1 MGHHKCHP
9 VEADM
14 PFKTITTV
22 LCNMDA
28 DRHAL
33 DAAVSLARR
42 EEGHLDILCLG
53 LDRTQPGFYYAGTN
67 AMALQDNLQQAQ
79 EDSRALEAQ
88 VSEYLANE
96 TVPWVANP
104 LTAQMA
110 GLTPQ
115 LAHFLRFSDVVVLPR
130 PYGPGR
136 GHEHEEILEAA
147 LFSSHVPV
155 LVMPDQADLPDQV
168 SRVVVAWNESNEALG
183 AVRSALPVLQKA
195 DMVDIT
201 VIDPPQHGPDRSDPG
216 GSLCQ
221 MLVRHGVHAEVSV
234 LAKTM
239 PRISDVLC
247 RHVRDKDADLL
258 VMGAYGHS
266 RFRESI
272 LGGATRHMLE
282 LAELP
287 VLMAH

>member
-1 MGHHKCHP
+1 
-9 VEADM
+9 M
-14 PFKTITTV
+14 PFKTITTIM
-22 LCNMDA
+22 CNMEA

-42 EEGHLDILCLG
+42 ENGHLDVICLG

-79 EDSRALEAQ
+79 ADSKKIEEEVNL
-88 VSEYLANE
+88 YLKAE
-96 TVPWVANP
+96 EISWVTNP
-104 LTAQMA
+104 VTAQMA

-130 PYGPGR
+130 PYGAGR

-147 LFSSHVPV
+147 LFSGHVPV
-155 LVMPDQADLPDQV
+155 LVVPDGANVPETVD
-168 SRVVVAWNESNEALG
+168 RVVVAWNESAEALG
-183 AVRSALPVLQKA
+183 AVRSALPILQKA
-195 DMVDIT
+195 DLVDIT
-201 VIDPPQHGPDRSDPG
+201 IIDPPQHGPDRSDPG

-221 MLVRHGVHAEVSV
+221 MLVRHGVRAEVSV

-239 PRISDVLC
+239 PRVSDVLC
-247 RHVRDKDADLL
+247 RQIRDKDADML

-282 LAELP
+282 LAEIP

>member
-1 MGHHKCHP
+1 
-9 VEADM
+9 M
-14 PFKTITTV
+14 PFKSITTII
-22 LCNMDA
+22 CDMQA

-33 DAAVSLARR
+33 DAAVSLARHD
-42 EEGHLDILCLG
+42 EGHLDVICLG

-79 EDSRALEAQ
+79 AESREIDDQ
-88 VSEYLANE
+88 VSAYLKAE
-96 TVPWVANP
+96 DIPWVTNP

-130 PYGPGR
+130 PYGEGR

-147 LFSSHVPV
+147 LFSGHVPV
-155 LVMPDQADLPDQV
+155 LVVPDGTSVPEKIE
-168 SRVVVAWNESNEALG
+168 RVVVAWNESAEALG
-183 AVRSALPVLQKA
+183 AVRAALPILQKA
-195 DMVDIT
+195 DLVDVTI
-201 VIDPPQHGPDRSDPG
+201 IDPPQHGPDRSDPG

-221 MLVRHGVHAEVSV
+221 MLVRHGVRAEVSV

-239 PRISDVLC
+239 PRVSDVLC
-247 RHVRDKDADLL
+247 RQIRDKDADLL

-282 LAELP
+282 LAEIP
-287 VLMAH
+287 VLMSH

>member
-1 MGHHKCHP
+1 
-9 VEADM
+9 M
-14 PFKTITTV
+14 PFKTITTIICD
-22 LCNMDA
+22 LDA

-33 DAAVSLARR
+33 DSAVTLARR
-42 EEGHLDILCLG
+42 EEGHLEVICLG

-79 EDSRALEAQ
+79 ADSRKLDEAVTAILQ
-88 VSEYLANE
+88 AEDIS
-96 TVPWVANP
+96 WVTNP
-104 LTAQMA
+104 VTAQMA

-130 PYGPGR
+130 PYGAGR

-147 LFSSHVPV
+147 LFSGRVPV
-155 LVMPDQADLPDQV
+155 LVVPDGV
-168 SRVVVAWNESNEALG
+168 SIPENFDRVVVAWNESAEALG
-183 AVRSALPVLQKA
+183 AVRSALPILQKA
-195 DMVDIT
+195 DLVDIT
-201 VIDPPQHGPDRSDPG
+201 IIDPPQHGPDRSDPG

-221 MLVRHGVHAEVSV
+221 MLVRHGVRAEVSV

-239 PRISDVLC
+239 PRISDVL
-247 RHVRDKDADLL
+247 VRQLTDKDAELL

-282 LAELP
+282 LADLP
-287 VLMAH
+287 VLMSH

>member
-1 MGHHKCHP
+1 
-9 VEADM
+9 M
-14 PFKTITTV
+14 PFKTITTIV
-22 LCNMDA
+22 CDLQA

-33 DAAVSLARR
+33 DAAVGLARR
-42 EEGHLDILCLG
+42 ENGHLDVICLG

-79 EDSRALEAQ
+79 ADSLKIEEA
-88 VSEYLANE
+88 VNAHLAGTE
-96 TVPWVANP
+96 IQWVANP

-115 LAHFLRFSDVVVLPR
+115 LSHYLRFSDVVVLPR
-130 PYGPGR
+130 PYGQGR
-136 GHEHEEILEAA
+136 GHEQEEILEAA

-155 LVMPDQADLPDQV
+155 LVMPDIADLPESFD
-168 SRVVVAWNESNEALG
+168 RIVVAWNESAEALG
-183 AVRSALPVLQKA
+183 AVRAALPILEKA
-195 DMVDIT
+195 DLVDVTI
-201 VIDPPQHGPDRSDPG
+201 IDPPQHGPDRSDPG

-221 MLVRHGVHAEVSV
+221 MLVRHGVRAEVSV

-239 PRISDVLC
+239 PRVSDVLT
-247 RHVRDKDADLL
+247 RQLRDKDADLL

-282 LAELP
+282 VAELP
-287 VLMAH
+287 ILMSH

>member
-1 MGHHKCHP
+1 
-9 VEADM
+9 M
-14 PFKTITTV
+14 PFKTVTTV
-22 LCNMDA
+22 VCNLEA
-28 DRHAL
+28 DTHAL
-33 DAAVSLARR
+33 DAAVALARR
-42 EEGHLDILCLG
+42 EDAHLDVICLG

-79 EDSRALEAQ
+79 TESREIEEKVTA
-88 VSEYLANE
+88 YLSGAE
-96 TVPWVANP
+96 IPWVTNAM
-104 LTAQMA
+104 TAQMA

-147 LFSSHVPV
+147 LFSGHVPV
-155 LVMPDQADLPDQV
+155 LVMPDDTDLPEQIA
-168 SRVVVAWNESNEALG
+168 RVVVAWNESAEALG
-183 AVRSALPVLQKA
+183 TVRAALPVLQNA
-195 DMVDIT
+195 DLVDIT
-201 VIDPPQHGPDRSDPG
+201 IIDPPQHGPDRSDPG

-221 MLVRHGVHAEVSV
+221 MLVRHGVRAEVSV

-239 PRISDVLC
+239 PRVADVLE
-247 RHVRDKDADLL
+247 RHVVDKDADLL

-272 LGGATRHMLE
+272 MGGATRNMLE
-282 LAELP
+282 LATVP
-287 VLMAH
+287 VLMSH

>member
-1 MGHHKCHP
+1 
-9 VEADM
+9 M
-14 PFKTITTV
+14 PFKTITTII
-22 LCNMDA
+22 CNMDA

-33 DAAVSLARR
+33 EAATALARR
-42 EEGHLDILCLG
+42 EDGHLDVICLG

-79 EDSRALEAQ
+79 TESREIEAQ
-88 VSEYLANE
+88 VTDFMKTQEISWM
-96 TVPWVANP
+96 TNP

-115 LAHFLRFSDVVVLPR
+115 LAHFLRFSDLVVLPR

-136 GHEHEEILEAA
+136 SHEHEEILEAA
-147 LFSSHVPV
+147 LFSGHVPV
-155 LVMPDQADLPDQV
+155 LVVPDTADVPQNIE
-168 SRVVVAWNESNEALG
+168 RVVVAWNESAEALG
-183 AVRSALPVLQKA
+183 AVRSALPILQKA
-195 DMVDIT
+195 DIVDIT
-201 VIDPPQHGPDRSDPG
+201 IIDPPQHGPDRSDPG

-221 MLVRHGVHAEVSV
+221 MLVRHGVRAEVSV

-239 PRISDVLC
+239 PRVSDVLC
-247 RHVRDKDADLL
+247 RQLRDKDADLL

-282 LAELP
+282 LADIP
-287 VLMAH
+287 VLMSH

>member
-1 MGHHKCHP
+1 
-9 VEADM
+9 M
-14 PFKTITTV
+14 PFKTITTIV
-22 LCNMDA
+22 CNMEA

-33 DAAVSLARR
+33 DAAAELARR
-42 EEGHLDILCLG
+42 DEGHLEVICLG

-67 AMALQDNLQQAQ
+67 AMSLQENLQQAQ
-79 EDSRALEAQ
+79 NESKSIEGE
-88 VSEYLANE
+88 VSQYLKMHE
-96 TVPWVANP
+96 ISWVANP
-104 LTAQMA
+104 VTAQMA

-147 LFSSHVPV
+147 LFSGHVPV
-155 LVMPDQADLPDQV
+155 LVIPDSADVPKKIG
-168 SRVVVAWNESNEALG
+168 RVVIAWNESAEALG
-183 AVRSALPVLQKA
+183 AVRASLPILRQA
-195 DMVDIT
+195 DLVDIT
-201 VIDPPQHGPDRSDPG
+201 IIDPPQHGPDRSDPG

-221 MLVRHGVHAEVSV
+221 MLVRHGVRAEVSV

-239 PRISDVLC
+239 PRVSDVLC
-247 RHVRDKDADLL
+247 RHLRDKDADML